1 MNGFANKI
9 VDRVLMCLTNNDN
22 YIDFWNYISK
32 VYRVK
37 LNTQPT
43 LIFSGTEEELNG
55 LKNSGRLSTQYG
67 EIIHLPRVDG
77 VTYDPKLDWTCTWGL
92 FYGASLFP
100 DEVCMLSGIDQIPLS
115 GKFFDLLNNINPR
128 EKYVIGFA
136 DAYGHAGASYP
147 SSHHAGMGSFFK
159 TIYGIEDK
167 WEDELRKVHD
177 HRYLCTNLA
186 EFPNFWGLD
195 EAYSSK
201 VLRDCI
207 TKGSEVPLA
216 FVNDFFRWWRA
227 GRIDR
232 VAGAI
237 QLTPDVL
244 QSVKASNYTEYHSV
258 RPFSANGNMDL
269 LFDYIPS
276 VPNIMSP

>member
-1 MNGFANKI
+1 MSGFTNKI
-9 VDRVLMCLTNNDN
+9 VDRVIMCLTNNEN

-37 LNTQPT
+37 FNTTPT
-43 LIFSGTEEELNG
+43 LMFSGNEDELNE
-55 LKNSGRLSTQYG
+55 LKKTGRLSLEYG

-77 VTYDPKLDWTCTWGL
+77 VPFDPKLDWTCTWGL

-100 DEVCMLSGIDQIPLS
+100 NDVCMLSGIDQIPLS

-128 EKYVIGFA
+128 EKYVIGFS

-147 SSHHAGMGSFFK
+147 SSHHAGLGSFFK
-159 TIYGIEDK
+159 RIYGIEND
-167 WEDELRKVHD
+167 WASELIKVHD
-177 HRYLCTNLA
+177 HRYLCTNLQ

-201 VLRDCI
+201 IIRDCLS
-207 TKGSEVPLA
+207 KGSEVPLA
-216 FVNDFFRWWRA
+216 LVGNFFQWWRA

-232 VAGAI
+232 VHGVI
-237 QLTPDVL
+237 QMTPELL
-244 QSVKASNYTEYHSV
+244 QGIRTSQYTEYHSV
-258 RPFSANGNMDL
+258 RPFSKNGNMEVV
-269 LFDYIPS
+269 FENIPS
-276 VPNIMSP
+276 VPNTMS